1 MFKVLTVC
9 GTRPDTIK
17 MAPII
22 NELKKYPEKVE
33 LIEVVTGQ
41 HKEMLEQVLKAFS
54 LQPKYNLNIMAQ
66 KQTLSS
72 ITVKI
77 LNGLEELIALH
88 QPNLIIAQGDTS
100 TTFAAS
106 LSAFYHK
113 IPFAHIEAGLR
124 TNNKYDPYPEEMNR
138 RITGLLAE
146 LHFAPTEMSRNN
158 LLRENVD
165 PKNIFVTGNT
175 VIDALLY
182 IAGQDYRF
190 ADEKLNELIK
200 SKKIILLTT
209 HRREN
214 WGEPMKNICTA
225 VKRIVKD
232 FPEYAVVF
240 PVHKNPIVREVVY
253 PEFDGVENV
262 YLTEPFDYVP
272 FVHMQKVSHLILTD
286 SGGVQEEA
294 PSLGVPVIV
303 LRKTTERPEGVK
315 AGNSRLIGTDPDKI
329 YETVKELTENREAY
343 EKMSKTANPYGTG
356 NSAEQTVKIIFD
368 RFGV

>member
-1 MFKVLTVC
+1 M
-9 GTRPDTIK
+9 
-17 MAPII
+17 
-22 NELKKYPEKVE
+22 
-33 LIEVVTGQ
+33 
-41 HKEMLEQVLKAFS
+41 
-54 LQPKYNLNIMAQ
+54 
-66 KQTLSS
+66 
-72 ITVKI
+72 
-77 LNGLEELIALH
+77 
-88 QPNLIIAQGDTS
+88 
-100 TTFAAS
+100 
-106 LSAFYHK
+106 
-113 IPFAHIEAGLR
+113 
-124 TNNKYDPYPEEMNR
+124 
-138 RITGLLAE
+138 
-146 LHFAPTEMSRNN
+146 
-158 LLRENVD
+158 
-165 PKNIFVTGNT
+165 
-175 VIDALLY
+175 
-182 IAGQDYRF
+182 
-190 ADEKLNELIK
+190 
-200 SKKIILLTT
+200 
-209 HRREN
+209 
-214 WGEPMKNICTA
+214 
-225 VKRIVKD
+225 KRIVKD

-253 PEFDGVENV
+253 PEFEGVENV